1 MLTTYR
7 QSLFVYA
14 LMGWTIKE
22 VKATEGKAM
31 TTRGK
36 LIRDA
41 RQRMGLS
48 QQQVADAAK
57 LTQQAYSNI
66 ENDRTDQP
74 RRSALK
80 AIARCLGLDE
90 EQLFTLQPAP
100 SREAMT
106 VACAFDTLPANYQ
119 ARILHTIIEGK
130 DPPVA

>member
-1 MLTTYR
+1 M
-7 QSLFVYA
+7 V
-14 LMGWTIKE
+14 WTIKE
-22 VKATEGKAM
+22 VEANEGKTMA
-31 TTRGK
+31 TRGE
-36 LIRDA
+36 LIREA
-41 RQRMGLS
+41 RQRLGLS
-48 QQQVADAAK
+48 QQQVADAVK

-100 SREAMT
+100 SRVAMT
-106 VACAFDTLPANYQ
+106 VARAFDTLPPTYQ

-130 DPPVA
+130 DHPVA